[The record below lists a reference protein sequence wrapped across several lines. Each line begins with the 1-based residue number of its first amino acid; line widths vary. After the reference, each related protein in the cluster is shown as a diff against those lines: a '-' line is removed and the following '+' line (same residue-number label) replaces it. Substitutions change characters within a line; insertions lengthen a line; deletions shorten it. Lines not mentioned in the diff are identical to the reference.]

1 MNQVA
6 ENVLVKQAADIPI
19 GSLIEIG
26 PNRFAEVYANEGLR
40 DESGG
45 QEMTRI
51 ETMGHCVLTVP
62 ARMPLRV
69 R

>member
-1 MNQVA
+1 MRT
-6 ENVLVKQAADIPI
+6 EQAANVPI
-19 GSLIEIG
+19 GNLIEIG
-26 PNRFAEVYANEGLR
+26 PSRFAEVYANERLR

-51 ETMGHCVLTVP
+51 ETMGGSVLTVP